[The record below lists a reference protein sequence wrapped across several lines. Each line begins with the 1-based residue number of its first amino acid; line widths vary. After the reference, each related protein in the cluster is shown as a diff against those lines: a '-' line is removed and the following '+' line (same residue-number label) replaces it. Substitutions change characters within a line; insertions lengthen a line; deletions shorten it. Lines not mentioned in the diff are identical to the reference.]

1 MKLLKRAIWLCCIF
15 STSVSATNIYLKQF
29 NEIDISLNNLVLDIN
44 CGKLP
49 SISFNGD
56 ELEKVKLQVNDAT
69 LKLYSTDKDNP
80 KVNVTARVIVSKPLN
95 KIDIA
100 NHAKV
105 NIDGCALDE
114 TKFTA
119 NVSNKSYAELHGST
133 TNLDIT
139 ATNNAHA
146 KVSIIA
152 EKVIVNAFQSSSIDI
167 NKPVGVL
174 NLALATD
181 SLFSLTSG
189 VNHVEVN
196 MKEQS
201 IATMCNTANSTIDG
215 LMEDDSSIAINKAAE
230 STIVANDN
238 SKITYCYQT
247 DVLY

>member
-1 MKLLKRAIWLCCIF
+1 MNLLKRAIWLCCLF

-29 NEIDISLNNLVLDIN
+29 NEIDMSLNNLVLDIS

-49 SISFNGD
+49 SISFTGD
-56 ELEKVKLQVNDAT
+56 ELEMVMLQVNDAT

-80 KVNVTARVIVSKPLN
+80 KVNITARVIVSKPLN

-114 TKFTA
+114 TTFTA

-139 ATNNAHA
+139 ATDNSHV
-146 KVSIIA
+146 KVGIVA
-152 EKVIVNAFQSSSIDI
+152 EKVIVNAFQSSSIEI
-167 NKPVGVL
+167 NKPIGVL
-174 NLALATD
+174 KLSLATD

-189 VNHVEVN
+189 VNLVELN
-196 MKEQS
+196 MKEES
-201 IATMCNTANSTIDG
+201 IATMCNTANSTIHG
-215 LMEDDSSIAINKAAE
+215 SMEDDSSITINKAAD
-230 STIVANDN
+230 STIVASDN
-238 SKITYCYQT
+238 SKITYCYQN
-247 DVLY
+247 

>member
-1 MKLLKRAIWLCCIF
+1 MNLLKRAIWLCCLF

-29 NEIDISLNNLVLDIN
+29 NEIDMSLKNLVLDIS

-49 SISFNGD
+49 SISFTGD
-56 ELEKVKLQVNDAT
+56 ELEMVMLQVNDAT

-80 KVNVTARVIVSKPLN
+80 KVNITARVIVSKPLN

-114 TKFTA
+114 TTFTA

-139 ATNNAHA
+139 ATDNSHV
-146 KVSIIA
+146 KVGIVA
-152 EKVIVNAFQSSSIDI
+152 EKVIVNAFQSSSIEI
-167 NKPVGVL
+167 NKPIGVL
-174 NLALATD
+174 KLSLATD

-189 VNHVEVN
+189 VNLVELN
-196 MKEQS
+196 MKEES
-201 IATMCNTANSTIDG
+201 IATMCNTANSTING
-215 LMEDDSSIAINKAAE
+215 SMEDDSSITINKAAD
-230 STIVANDN
+230 STIVASDN
-238 SKITYCYQT
+238 SKITYCYQN
-247 DVLY
+247 

>member
-1 MKLLKRAIWLCCIF
+1 MNLLKRAIWLCCLF

-29 NEIDISLNNLVLDIN
+29 NEIDMSLNNLVLDIS

-49 SISFNGD
+49 SISFTGD
-56 ELEKVKLQVNDAT
+56 ELEMVMLQVNDAT

-80 KVNVTARVIVSKPLN
+80 KVNITARVIVSKPLN

-114 TKFTA
+114 TTFTA

-139 ATNNAHA
+139 ATDNSHV
-146 KVSIIA
+146 KVGIVA
-152 EKVIVNAFQSSSIDI
+152 EKVIVNAFQSSSIEI
-167 NKPVGVL
+167 NKPIGVL
-174 NLALATD
+174 KLSLATD

-189 VNHVEVN
+189 VNLVELN
-196 MKEQS
+196 MKEES
-201 IATMCNTANSTIDG
+201 IATMCNTANSTING
-215 LMEDDSSIAINKAAE
+215 SMEDDSSITINKAAD
-230 STIVANDN
+230 STIVASDN
-238 SKITYCYQT
+238 SKITYCYQN
-247 DVLY
+247 

>member
-1 MKLLKRAIWLCCIF
+1 MNLLKRAIWLCCLF

-29 NEIDISLNNLVLDIN
+29 NEIDMSLNNLVLDIN

-49 SISFNGD
+49 SISFTGD
-56 ELEKVKLQVNDAT
+56 ELEMVMLQVNDAT

-80 KVNVTARVIVSKPLN
+80 KVNITARVIVSKPLN

-114 TKFTA
+114 TTFTA

-139 ATNNAHA
+139 ATDNSHV
-146 KVSIIA
+146 KVGIVA
-152 EKVIVNAFQSSSIDI
+152 EKVIVNAFQSSSIEI
-167 NKPVGVL
+167 NKPIGVL
-174 NLALATD
+174 KLSLATD

-189 VNHVEVN
+189 VNLVELN
-196 MKEQS
+196 MKEES
-201 IATMCNTANSTIDG
+201 IATMCNTANSTING
-215 LMEDDSSIAINKAAE
+215 SMEDDSSITINKAAD
-230 STIVANDN
+230 STIVASDN
-238 SKITYCYQT
+238 SKITYCYQN
-247 DVLY
+247 

>member
-1 MKLLKRAIWLCCIF
+1 MNLLKRAIWLCCLF

-29 NEIDISLNNLVLDIN
+29 NEIDMSLNNLVLDIS

-49 SISFNGD
+49 SISFTGD
-56 ELEKVKLQVNDAT
+56 ELEMVMLQVNDAT

-80 KVNVTARVIVSKPLN
+80 KVNITARVIVSKPLN

-114 TKFTA
+114 TTFTA

-139 ATNNAHA
+139 ATDNSHV
-146 KVSIIA
+146 KVGIVA
-152 EKVIVNAFQSSSIDI
+152 EKVIVNAFQSSSIEI
-167 NKPVGVL
+167 NKPIGVL
-174 NLALATD
+174 KLSLATD

-189 VNHVEVN
+189 VNLVELN
-196 MKEQS
+196 MKEGS
-201 IATMCNTANSTIDG
+201 IATMCNTANSTING
-215 LMEDDSSIAINKAAE
+215 SMEDDSSITINKAAD
-230 STIVANDN
+230 STIVASDN
-238 SKITYCYQT
+238 SKITYCYQN
-247 DVLY
+247 

>member
-1 MKLLKRAIWLCCIF
+1 MKLLKRAIWLCCLF

-29 NEIDISLNNLVLDIN
+29 NEIDMSLNNLVLDIS

-49 SISFNGD
+49 SISFTGD
-56 ELEKVKLQVNDAT
+56 ELEMVMLQVNDAT

-80 KVNVTARVIVSKPLN
+80 KVNITARVIVSKPLN

-114 TKFTA
+114 TTFTA

-139 ATNNAHA
+139 ATDNSHV
-146 KVSIIA
+146 KVGIVA
-152 EKVIVNAFQSSSIDI
+152 EKVIVNAFQSSSIEI
-167 NKPVGVL
+167 NKPIGVL
-174 NLALATD
+174 KLSLATD

-189 VNHVEVN
+189 VNLVELN
-196 MKEQS
+196 MKEES
-201 IATMCNTANSTIDG
+201 IATMCNTANSTING
-215 LMEDDSSIAINKAAE
+215 SMEDDSSITINKAAD
-230 STIVANDN
+230 STIVASDN
-238 SKITYCYQT
+238 SKITYCYQN
-247 DVLY
+247 